1 MEYALGLIRT
11 HRYAYRGEGAEWY
24 RMTLGALWDTARSLH
39 CASSD
44 PTVIWCNGGRGS
56 EVLAKKVCPGQTLF
70 FNFLFS
76 GASVRILNFSFFS
89 RRHHT
94 YHSRMVICL
103 DHKIHYSLLSDQV
116 LRIYKFFS
124 GRSTESESVPC
135 IV

>member
-1 MEYALGLIRT
+1 MGTASECFVTAVRRCTG
-11 HRYAYRGEGAEWY
+11 
-24 RMTLGALWDTARSLH
+24 TARRAALIL
-39 CASSD
+39 
-44 PTVIWCNGGRGS
+44 TIWCKGRRGGS

-124 GRSTESESVPC
+124 GRSTESESVLC